1 MQPNRFAEGDEL
13 HRSLFQYPDRLQ
25 SGPERLES
33 HCLPDFLLKR
43 GIAIQGNLFWQTI
56 PSQGQCQGL

>member
-43 GIAIQGNLFWQTI
+43 GIADPG
-56 PSQGQCQGL
+56 